1 MAIDYQTMMVVSTGL
16 CMLALATSC
25 WKHDRGLDVVA
36 SEGQGV
42 AKEEKVKLLRSESYD
57 KEFKRL
63 VAGSNM
69 TVNATEV
76 DVNRLCNDIDKTVDV
91 EDAVQLF
98 DLLGRMALSQPLVSD
113 DYTRRQN
120 HLLKLWYVTL
130 NAFVFA
136 QNHRQESFKD
146 WDRLFAFFKRY
157 TDEIAKTE
165 SGGVTLDKVGR
176 LRGTDRSAYVLGLKG
191 DLARAIHV
199 MRRFFYPRISGKL
212 TDAQKEDILRRFDE
226 VENVAKIPTS

>member
-1 MAIDYQTMMVVSTGL
+1 MAIDYKTLIVVSAGL
-16 CMLALATSC
+16 CILALTTSC
-25 WKHDRGLDVVA
+25 RKHDGGSGAVA
-36 SEGQGV
+36 SDGQGI
-42 AKEEKVKLLRSESYD
+42 AKEDKFKLLRSESYD
-57 KEFKRL
+57 KEFKKL
-63 VAGSNM
+63 VVSSNM

-76 DVNRLCNDIDKTVDV
+76 DVNRLCNDIDKTIDA

-146 WDRLFAFFKRY
+146 LDRRFAFFNR
-157 TDEIAKTE
+157 
-165 SGGVTLDKVGR
+165 
-176 LRGTDRSAYVLGLKG
+176 
-191 DLARAIHV
+191 
-199 MRRFFYPRISGKL
+199 
-212 TDAQKEDILRRFDE
+212 
-226 VENVAKIPTS
+226 